1 MEENKESLK
10 ETEESKASEEK
21 KVNKKGEPSVEE
33 KLVKAEADCEHWK
46 NEYYKA
52 YADIANLRK
61 DIEKDHKEAIK
72 YRLEGFVDKIVGIL
86 DAFDMAFKVKPATD
100 EMKNYLTGF
109 QYVHNTLLNVLSE
122 EGVVEIDPKVGDKFD
137 ETTMHAVE
145 LVDDEGEENVVKEV
159 TLKGYKLHDHLIR
172 AAMVVVSKHPSEE
185 EKKEGTEEVKE
196 ENKEALKA

>member
-10 ETEESKASEEK
+10 ETEESKDSEEK
-21 KVNKKGEPSVEE
+21 KVNKKSEPSVEE
-33 KLVKAEADCEHWK
+33 KLAKTEADCEHWK

-86 DAFDMAFKVKPATD
+86 DAFDMAFKVKPTTD

-185 EKKEGTEEVKE
+185 EKKEDTEKVKE
-196 ENKEALKA
+196 ENKEELKA